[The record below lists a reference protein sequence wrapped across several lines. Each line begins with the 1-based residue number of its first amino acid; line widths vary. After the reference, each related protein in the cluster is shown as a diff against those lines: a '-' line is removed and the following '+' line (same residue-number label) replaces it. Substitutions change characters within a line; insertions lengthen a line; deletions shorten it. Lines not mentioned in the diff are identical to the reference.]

1 MRVRSSLRT
10 STRRAFLSVVAMFL
24 AVGFGAAQTSSHT
37 STKAAKVA
45 ADLQSRA
52 KRYLEFRKRV
62 AGNSPSS
69 TATPAK
75 ITSAQSEL
83 ANKIRIARAGAK
95 QGEIFTPEIAQYIR
109 KQIASC
115 LRGPQGDRIRA
126 SLRHAEPV
134 NITLQINQSYPEK
147 LPLQSTPPSLLLSLP
162 QLPAGLE
169 YRVVGREL
177 VIRDVDANIV
187 VDHVANALPS

>member
-1 MRVRSSLRT
+1 MRIRSSHLNLSR
-10 STRRAFLSVVAMFL
+10 SLLGVVGIGLSVTAL
-24 AVGFGAAQTSSHT
+24 AQSSH
-37 STKAAKVA
+37 SSNPESIA
-45 ADLQSRA
+45 ADLQARA
-52 KRYLEFRKRV
+52 KQYLEFRQKV
-62 AGNSPSS
+62 AGSSPKS
-69 TATPAK
+69 TSIPSK

-83 ANKIRIARAGAK
+83 ANKVRIARAGAK
-95 QGEIFTPEIAQYIR
+95 QGEIFTPEITQYVR

-115 LRGPQGDRIRA
+115 LRGPEGDRIRA

>member
-1 MRVRSSLRT
+1 MRIRSSHLNFSRGLLV
-10 STRRAFLSVVAMFL
+10 LSVVGIGLIVTAL
-24 AVGFGAAQTSSHT
+24 AQSSR
-37 STKAAKVA
+37 SPNPEGIA
-45 ADLQSRA
+45 ADLQARA
-52 KRYLEFRKRV
+52 KQYLEFRKKV
-62 AGNSPSS
+62 AGNNPKPTSTPS
-69 TATPAK
+69 K
-75 ITSAQSEL
+75 ISSAQSEL

-95 QGEIFTPEIAQYIR
+95 QGEIFTPEITQYVR

>member
-1 MRVRSSLRT
+1 MRIRSSRLDLSR
-10 STRRAFLSVVAMFL
+10 SLLVLSVVGIGFSVAAL
-24 AVGFGAAQTSSHT
+24 AQSSR
-37 STKAAKVA
+37 SSNPEGVA
-45 ADLQSRA
+45 ADLQARA
-52 KRYLEFRKRV
+52 KQYLEFRKKV
-62 AGNSPSS
+62 AGSSPNSTSTPS
-69 TATPAK
+69 K

-95 QGEIFTPEIAQYIR
+95 QGEIFTPAIAQYVR

-115 LRGPQGDRIRA
+115 LRGPDGDRIRA
-126 SLRHAEPV
+126 SLHHAEPV

>member
-1 MRVRSSLRT
+1 MRIRGSHLNLSRSLLV
-10 STRRAFLSVVAMFL
+10 LSVVGMGLSVTAL
-24 AVGFGAAQTSSHT
+24 AQSSR
-37 STKAAKVA
+37 SSNPERIA
-45 ADLQSRA
+45 ADLQARA
-52 KRYLEFRKRV
+52 KQYLEFRKKV
-62 AGNSPSS
+62 AGNSPKS
-69 TATPAK
+69 TSTPSK

-95 QGEIFTPEIAQYIR
+95 QGEIFTPEIAQYVR

-115 LRGPQGDRIRA
+115 LQGADGDRIRA

-147 LPLQSTPPSLLLSLP
+147 LPLQSTPPSLLLNLP